1 MKENK
6 TKIKICGLRRLK
18 DIEIVNEL
26 KPDYI
31 GFVFTKSPRQIDFK
45 QAKILKDKLDKDILA
60 VGVFVNS
67 DIEDIIYLI
76 KNNIISIVQLHGDED
91 EEFIAEI
98 KEFDNDIKII
108 KAIEIKNDSLKEFN
122 DEFRNDGLKEFND
135 EFRNDGLKKY
145 GAEIKKWEDSNVD
158 YLLLDSGKGSGKT
171 FNWRVIGDVKKPFFL
186 AGGISSENIID
197 ASKIN
202 PFAIDISSGAEKNGF
217 KSYKKI
223 NKIINKLK

>member
-122 DEFRNDGLKEFND
+122 DEFRNDGLK
-135 EFRNDGLKKY
+135 KY